1 VCVGTISQIFV
12 AKSLVTPSQDASSAR
27 FNLVALRVRVRAGI
41 KTEQKTRQYIP
52 EEKTTL
58 INPYIVGNHPG
69 APTPLAYC
77 ASTMACR
84 ASYNAT

>member
-41 KTEQKTRQYIP
+41 KTEQETRQYIP
-52 EEKTTL
+52 EGKGYFSKPVYRWESPTRA
-58 INPYIVGNHPG
+58 NPSGVLCKYYGVS
-69 APTPLAYC
+69 C
-77 ASTMACR
+77 
-84 ASYNAT
+84 